1 VKLGVIGF
9 GEAGFELSRGLKGEG
24 LEDILAF
31 DALQDDPVYGKL
43 VQERVRNSGVMLAH
57 SAKELLETANV
68 ILAAVQGDKAL
79 QVAQQSAPFL
89 KTGKLYVDVSAS
101 SPETKRRIWETIR
114 ATGVCFVDAAM
125 LGPLPTFKHQVP
137 ILASGNGADA
147 FVKAMQPYGM
157 KIQKV
162 SEIAGEATAIK
173 LVQSIFT
180 KGLCALLIELLEA
193 GSILKIDHLVLK
205 TIVDFMN
212 AASLETMINRLVTS
226 SAIHAERRAHEM
238 EAVVELLESV
248 NVEPT
253 MAKAIHER
261 LNWLESK
268 KLKQKFG
275 GKSPASWQDVVA
287 AWEQA
292 GK

>member
-1 VKLGVIGF
+1 MKLGVIGF

-31 DALQDDPVYGKL
+31 HARQEDPVYGEL
-43 VQERVRNSGVMLAH
+43 VQERVRNSGVALAH
-57 SAKELLETANV
+57 SAKELLETADI

-125 LGPLPTFKHQVP
+125 LGPLPRFKHKVP
-137 ILASGNGADA
+137 ILASGNGTDA
-147 FVKAMQPYGM
+147 FMKAMQPYGM
-157 KIQKV
+157 KIEKV
-162 SEIAGEATAIK
+162 SEVAGEATAIK

-180 KGLCALLIELLEA
+180 KGMGALLLELLEA

-212 AASLETMINRLVTS
+212 AYSFEALINRMVTS
-226 SAIHAERRAHEM
+226 SAIYAERRAHEM

-248 NVEPT
+248 NVEPI
-253 MAKAIHER
+253 MAKAICER